1 MDNNNTTPDPILEQD
16 LNTETKPVELKDE
29 HAEKPH
35 DLRKQLEKA
44 NKKVAELAQQLTAK
58 EQAELD
64 KNKTL
69 EEKLADKDRKL
80 QEAEVKLKQT
90 ETTFSLKETLMNSN
104 VSPEFLP
111 LLLESA
117 KSKLGEVEVADIV
130 SELQTQYPTAFVSE
144 VKQQP
149 IGKVGASITT
159 GGNVPTYTR
168 EQVTKLILDPNTP
181 ITPELQR
188 MADEYK
194 L

>member
-1 MDNNNTTPDPILEQD
+1 MDNNNTTPDPNQVTDPTLA
-16 LNTETKPVELKDE
+16 TKPPEPADP

-44 NKKVAELAQQLTAK
+44 NKEKAELA
-58 EQAELD
+58 
-64 KNKTL
+64 
-69 EEKLADKDRKL
+69 EKLADKEK
-80 QEAEVKLKQT
+80 QIEEANKKLKQT

-104 VSPEFLP
+104 VNPEFLP

-144 VKQQP
+144 IKQQP

-168 EQVTKLILDPNTP
+168 DQVAKLILDPNTP

>member
-1 MDNNNTTPDPILEQD
+1 
-16 LNTETKPVELKDE
+16 
-29 HAEKPH
+29 
-35 DLRKQLEKA
+35 
-44 NKKVAELAQQLTAK
+44 
-58 EQAELD
+58 LD

-111 LLLESA
+111 LLVESA

-130 SELQTQYPTAFVSE
+130 SELQTQYPSAFVSE

-149 IGKVGASITT
+149 IGKVGTSITN
-159 GGNVPTYTR
+159 GGNVPTYTKD
-168 EQVTKLILDPNTP
+168 QVAKLLLDPTTR

-188 MADEYK
+188 MANEYK

>member
-1 MDNNNTTPDPILEQD
+1 MDNNITTPDPNLEQD
-16 LNTETKPVELKDE
+16 LNTENKPAELKDE

-130 SELQTQYPTAFVSE
+130 SELQTQYPSAFVSE

-149 IGKVGASITT
+149 IGKVGTSITN
-159 GGNVPTYTR
+159 GGNVPTYTKD
-168 EQVTKLILDPNTP
+168 QVAKLLLDPTTR

-188 MADEYK
+188 MANEYK

>member
-1 MDNNNTTPDPILEQD
+1 MDNNITTPDPNLEQD
-16 LNTETKPVELKDE
+16 LNTENKPAELKDE

-111 LLLESA
+111 LLVESA

-130 SELQTQYPTAFVSE
+130 SELQTQYPSAFVSE

-149 IGKVGASITT
+149 IGKVGTSITN
-159 GGNVPTYTR
+159 GGNVPTYTKD
-168 EQVTKLILDPNTP
+168 QVAKLLLDPTTR

-188 MADEYK
+188 MANEYK

>member
-1 MDNNNTTPDPILEQD
+1 MDNNITTPDPILEQD
-16 LNTETKPVELKDE
+16 LNTETKPAELKDE

-130 SELQTQYPTAFVSE
+130 SELQTQYPSAFVSE

-149 IGKVGASITT
+149 IGKVGTSITN

-168 EQVTKLILDPNTP
+168 EQVAKLLLDPTTR
-181 ITPELQR
+181 ITPELQK
-188 MADEYK
+188 MANEYK